1 MTEVNWSSLHKIL
14 SDTTR
19 RSILEL
25 LAEKEALGYTEI
37 MTLLHVTNTGR
48 LNYHLKVLGDLV
60 SKDGEGRYR
69 LTERGQLAVNLL
81 KTFPE
86 RVPTENRRL
95 PTLKIVVCVLMVLVA
110 IALLT
115 NPFLYG
121 NLGQH
126 VLTTSSSWAAIPGP
140 QPIPP
145 NTTVSLTDWFI
156 PQDPPTLNITWTAT
170 SPIHI
175 YVLDTTQYGDLG
187 APEPRAECP
196 E

>member
-1 MTEVNWSSLHKIL
+1 LTEVNWSSLHKIL